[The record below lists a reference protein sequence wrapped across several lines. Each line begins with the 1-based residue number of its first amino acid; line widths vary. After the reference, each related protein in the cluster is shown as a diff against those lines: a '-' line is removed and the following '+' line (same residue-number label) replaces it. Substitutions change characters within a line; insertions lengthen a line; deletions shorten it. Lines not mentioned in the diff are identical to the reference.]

1 MPTMEAKVERFV
13 DSVAVKAI
21 SRFSLALV
29 IPLSLWGIDTLYKA
43 NNKMV
48 ELQTTI
54 ALTSG
59 DRYTG
64 TDARKDLS
72 AILNLVTRNQNDI
85 AANTKRLSD
94 DEKIIYEN
102 ARR

>member
-1 MPTMEAKVERFV
+1 MEAKIERFV
-13 DSVAVKAI
+13 DSVAVKAVA
-21 SRFSLALV
+21 RLSLGLI
-29 IPLSLWGIDTLYKA
+29 IPLSLWGIDILYKA

-72 AILNLVTRNQNDI
+72 AMLSLISRNQSDI
-85 AANTKRLSD
+85 ATNTKRLSD

>member
-1 MPTMEAKVERFV
+1 MPDVASIV
-13 DSVAVKAI
+13 DSTAVKLI

-59 DRYTG
+59 DKYTG